1 MDEDL
6 DALGPEELLVEAKR
20 LRQAIRAH
28 RDSELHDL
36 CWYHPEMWDLLPD
49 TKEVRPRVPRREQF
63 LKGCQIYRD
72 SLDKDFSQES
82 QSDVAYKSDR

>member
-1 MDEDL
+1 MDKDL
-6 DALGPEELLVEAKR
+6 DALSAKELLVEAKK

-36 CWYHPEMWDLLPD
+36 CWYHPELWNLLPE
-49 TKEVRPRVPRREQF
+49 TKEVNPQVPNREQF

-72 SLDKDFSQES
+72 SLDKDFPPES
-82 QSDVAYKSDR
+82 HSEVDFKK

>member
-6 DALGPEELLVEAKR
+6 DTLTLEELVVEAKK
-20 LRQAIRAH
+20 LRQAIREH

-72 SLDKDFSQES
+72 SLDKHFSQES
-82 QSDVAYKSDR
+82 QSDVEFKSDR

>member
-6 DALGPEELLVEAKR
+6 ENLTPEQLVAEAKK

-36 CWYHPEMWDLLPD
+36 CWYHPEMWDLLPVE
-49 TKEVRPRVPRREQF
+49 T
-63 LKGCQIYRD
+63 G
-72 SLDKDFSQES
+72 
-82 QSDVAYKSDR
+82 